1 MSSNLVKRREISQA
15 MKKLALWLMST
26 AMALCSC
33 ASIQTATEQSPD
45 VNFGQYR
52 SWDWIESMRPADW
65 EPPASDEPEFGPY
78 IRSAIE
84 KLMAERRYIKQSDS
98 PDLRV
103 DFHVTS
109 QDMVNATVVNNYY
122 GESWYPQYR
131 FMLPGFQ
138 GVYQNRW
145 EEGAL
150 LVLVFDENSKELVW
164 RGIARTEVN
173 PQGPIDEIHET
184 IDKAVD
190 KLLKKLPKGKAQR
203 RG

>member
-1 MSSNLVKRREISQA
+1 MTGRVVILV
-15 MKKLALWLMST
+15 LLVFVT
-26 AMALCSC
+26 GGC
-33 ASIQTATEQSPD
+33 ASIQTASEQSPD
-45 VNFGQYR
+45 VDFREY
-52 SWDWIESMRPADW
+52 STWDWIESQRPPNWA
-65 EPPASDEPEFGPY
+65 PPNSDEPEFGEY
-78 IRSAIE
+78 IRGAIE
-84 KLMAERRYIKQSDS
+84 GLMTERRYTRQGQS

-131 FMLPGFQ
+131 IGLPGFQ
-138 GVYQNRW
+138 GVYQDRW

-150 LVLVFDENSKELVW
+150 LVLVFDDKTKELVW

-173 PQGPIDEIHET
+173 AQGPIDEIMET

-190 KLLKKLPKGKAQR
+190 KLLKKLPKGKAR
-203 RG
+203 R

>member
-1 MSSNLVKRREISQA
+1 MMERIVLLVLIVFV
-15 MKKLALWLMST
+15 LGG
-26 AMALCSC
+26 C

-45 VNFGQYR
+45 VDFREY
-52 SWDWIESMRPADW
+52 STWDWIESQRPPNWA
-65 EPPASDEPEFGPY
+65 PPASDEPEFDTY

-84 KLMAERRYIKQSDS
+84 TLMSDRRYVKQAAG

-103 DFHVTS
+103 DYHVTS

-131 FMLPGFQ
+131 LGLPGFQ
-138 GVYQNRW
+138 DVYKNRW

-150 LVLVFDENSKELVW
+150 LVLVFDDKTKELVW

-173 PQGPIDEIHET
+173 SQGPVDEIMEI

-190 KLLKKLPKGKAQR
+190 KLLKKLPKGKVQR
-203 RG
+203 R